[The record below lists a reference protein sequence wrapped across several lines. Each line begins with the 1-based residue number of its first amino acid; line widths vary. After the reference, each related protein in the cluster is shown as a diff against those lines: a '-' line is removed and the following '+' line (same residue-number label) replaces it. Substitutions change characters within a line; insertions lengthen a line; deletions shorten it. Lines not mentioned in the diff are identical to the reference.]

1 MKFRL
6 FSNVHWSDKLV
17 DVLVV
22 VLGITIAFW
31 LNNWQSE
38 RKNSSSEQKYLAAL
52 QTDLAKDTVQLL
64 EITKEMD
71 TIFFAI
77 ERMLR
82 LADKPENA
90 DSVADYLSLISND
103 INVFFPEDYTYK
115 SLQQSGDIGLIQN
128 DSLLLI
134 LSDLYDYYEH
144 INVMNELA
152 YEYQL
157 RNLLPY
163 FDNYDLRREKVFSRK
178 VYNNH
183 IFDAHLIRYRRNL
196 INRQKW
202 INEAMEKHRTLQ
214 RLIREELAD

>member
-31 LNNWQSE
+31 LSNWQEE
-38 RKNSSSEQKYLAAL
+38 RKNSTSEQKYLAAL

-64 EITKEMD
+64 EIAEDMD
-71 TIFFAI
+71 TIFFGI

-82 LADKPENA
+82 LADKPEKA
-90 DSVADYLSLISND
+90 DSVADYLSLIND
-103 INVFFPEDYTYK
+103 IFVFFPEDYTYK

-128 DSLLLI
+128 DSLLLV
-134 LSDLYDYYEH
+134 LSYLYDYYDY
-144 INVMNELA
+144 INMMNELA
-152 YEYQL
+152 YEYQH

-163 FDNYDLRREKVFSRK
+163 FDNYDLRREKVFSWK
-178 VYNNH
+178 AYNNH
-183 IFDAHLIRYRRNL
+183 VFDAHLIRYRRNL
-196 INRQKW
+196 RNRQKW
-202 INEAMEKHRTLQ
+202 INEALEKHRTLQ
-214 RLIREELAD
+214 RLIREELHN